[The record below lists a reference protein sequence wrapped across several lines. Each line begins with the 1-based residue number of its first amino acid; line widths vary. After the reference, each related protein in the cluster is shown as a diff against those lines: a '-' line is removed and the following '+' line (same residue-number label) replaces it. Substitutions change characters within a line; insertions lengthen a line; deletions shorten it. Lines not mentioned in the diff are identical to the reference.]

1 MSPRQLANLVAAGR
15 IGFGA
20 ALLAEPERLV
30 VPWIGR
36 DGSHAGPRVLGRAL
50 GARDLVLGAGAIS
63 AGDDA
68 VLTWLIAALAA
79 DGTDLLATL
88 AAGSGVPLRGRLL
101 VGVAAFG
108 GLALGA
114 AAVGGLLRAAGTD

>member
-1 MSPRQLANLVAAGR
+1 MSPRQLASLVAAGR

-20 ALLAEPERLV
+20 ALLAEPERFV

-36 DGSHAGPRVLGRAL
+36 DGAHAGPRVLGRAL

-63 AGDDA
+63 ASDDA

-79 DGTDLLATL
+79 DATDLLATL
-88 AAGSGVPLRGRLL
+88 GAGSGVPLRGRVL

-108 GLALGA
+108 GLALGV
-114 AAVGGLLRAAGTD
+114 AAVAGLLGAPQRD